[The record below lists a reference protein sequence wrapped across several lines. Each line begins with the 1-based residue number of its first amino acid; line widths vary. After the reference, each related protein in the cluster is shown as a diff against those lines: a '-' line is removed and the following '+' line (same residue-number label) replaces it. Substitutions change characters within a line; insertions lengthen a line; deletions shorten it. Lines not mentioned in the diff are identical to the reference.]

1 MVDFKK
7 QKIIDDFKTYIEI
20 YYADIIDQNII
31 DDYCIM
37 THRTQEEKEILERRF
52 L

>member
-1 MVDFKK
+1 MIDFKK
-7 QKIIDDFKTYIEI
+7 QKIIDEFKRYIEVV
-20 YYADIIDQNII
+20 YADIIDQSII

-37 THRTQEEKEILERRF
+37 THKTEEEKEILERRF